1 MLEKKQNLIGTSYT
15 LADICVSTQLIPVLD
30 QELGNMYP
38 YVKVK

>member
-1 MLEKKQNLIGTSYT
+1 MLEKKQYLIGTSYT
-15 LADICVSTQLIPVLD
+15 LADICVATQLMPVLD